1 LKGTAD
7 ADPRPGSEGTAN
19 ADPRPRSKRVCLL
32 TGASGK
38 LGSVFCRT
46 LAARFDIAAVYR
58 SRHPDAP
65 SQLEWLRDPLAPSAR
80 VPENDHAVF
89 AIQADLL
96 EEDAPSR
103 VVDLAL
109 ARFGRIDLLVSAAA
123 DVTFWGPLLEAER
136 QKERLRSQLELNV
149 MVPVRLASL
158 VAERFWRD
166 RRDENAALSRSVVNV
181 SSTSGLHIY
190 KGCGQ
195 SMYSASKAALNYV
208 TCHMAD
214 EFSVFGVRAN
224 AVAPGSFPGQITTEQ
239 VVAAIARLDEGDV
252 TGKVLVID
260 ENGER
265 LTP

>member
-1 LKGTAD
+1 MA
-7 ADPRPGSEGTAN
+7 
-19 ADPRPRSKRVCLL
+19 RSLKRVCLL
-32 TGASGK
+32 TGAGGR
-38 LGSVFCRT
+38 LGSAFCRS

-58 SRHPDAP
+58 SRHPDVP
-65 SQLEWLRDPLAPSAR
+65 SQLEWLRDPLRPAAS
-80 VPENDHAVF
+80 VPENDDAVF
-89 AIQADLL
+89 AIQADLS
-96 EEDAPSR
+96 EDGAPAR

-109 ARFGRIDLLVSAAA
+109 ARFGRIDLLVNAAA

-136 QKERLRSQLELNV
+136 LKERLRAQLELNV
-149 MVPVRLASL
+149 MVPVRLAAL

-166 RRDENAALSRSVVNV
+166 RRDENAARSRNVVNV

-190 KGCGQ
+190 GGCDQ

-224 AVAPGSFPGQITTEQ
+224 AIAPTSFPGQIPTER
-239 VVAAIARLDEGDV
+239 VVSSIAGLDGSDV